1 MKFSIQRHHKMDI
14 FINLEDVVFGNL
26 LAFFF
31 PLDNVIQDGQL
42 QIRTL
47 KDGFTLLTN
56 INVIIRENNGE
67 IDDGFHASVILAPLL
82 NNAQWHQDFI
92 SARFFDHKL
101 SKHLLRGIVSVK
113 ILFEISKI
121 NGLLVHS
128 QTTLT
133 SFWLLTF
140 LTL

>member
-67 IDDGFHASVILAPLL
+67 IDDGFPGLPDSDFFFTLSEKISILHFHPKKPNIAALDRWWTL
-82 NNAQWHQDFI
+82 FKI
-92 SARFFDHKL
+92 SH
-101 SKHLLRGIVSVK
+101 
-113 ILFEISKI
+113 
-121 NGLLVHS
+121 
-128 QTTLT
+128 T
-133 SFWLLTF
+133 
-140 LTL
+140 

>member
-31 PLDNVIQDGQL
+31 PSDNVIQDGQL

-67 IDDGFHASVILAPLL
+67 IDDGFPGLPDS
-82 NNAQWHQDFI
+82 DFFLPCQKRSPFYI
-92 SARFFDHKL
+92 STQK
-101 SKHLLRGIVSVK
+101 
-113 ILFEISKI
+113 
-121 NGLLVHS
+121 N
-128 QTTLT
+128 QT
-133 SFWLLTF
+133 
-140 LTL
+140 